1 MITPK
6 PIPTTPFRTVY
17 TVPEEVREEF
27 KKEAK
32 SKGVV
37 FIEEIGEFFI
47 ADVGSPDLFWA
58 TDISFKAAVIEVPS
72 IAHGAKNLRALTQQ
86 KTHWQLLEG
95 NHHRRATLIAEA
107 IGEREMESFSYAKA
121 PLPRRGMDEK
131 SGAMNAAFFLITL
144 NQGIA
149 LLDSLARYP
158 GAAIP
163 LREEKVGPP
172 SRAYLKLW
180 EAFARIGDYP
190 TPGSRVLDLGSC
202 PGGWT
207 WALAKL
213 GCEVLS
219 MDGAPL
225 EPAVAAMPGVTY
237 KKGDAFNLTPA
248 EASAHFGGKSID
260 WIFSDM
266 ICEPKRLV
274 PLLQT
279 WISSGVCDRFVISVK
294 FKGEADAEA
303 IRELSDLP
311 GGRLRHL
318 RQNKHELTWIRMP
331 AASV

>member
-1 MITPK
+1 MIITPK
-6 PIPTTPFRTVY
+6 VIPTTPHRTVY
-17 TVPEEVREEF
+17 TVPKEVRDEF
-27 KKEAK
+27 LKEAK
-32 SKGVV
+32 VKGVR
-37 FIEEIGEFFI
+37 ILEEIGEFFI
-47 ADVGSPDLFWA
+47 ADTGAPDLVWA
-58 TDISFKAAVIEVPS
+58 TDISFKAMVFDIPS
-72 IAHGAKNLRALTQQ
+72 IAHGAKNLRAMTQQ

-95 NHHRRATLIAEA
+95 NLHRRATLIAEA

-121 PLPRRGMDEK
+121 PLPRRGLEERN
-131 SGAMNAAFFLITL
+131 GAMNAAFFLISL

-163 LREEKVGPP
+163 LREEKIGPP

-190 TPGSRVLDLGSC
+190 APGARVLDLGSC

-207 WALAKL
+207 WVLAKL

-225 EPAVAAMPGVTY
+225 EPTVAAMPGVTF

-248 EASAHFGGKSID
+248 EATAHFGGNPID

-274 PLLQT
+274 TLLQT
-279 WISSGVCDRFVISVK
+279 WLKAGVCSRFIISVK
-294 FKGEADAEA
+294 FKGEADPEV
-303 IRELSDLP
+303 IRELSEL

-331 AASV
+331 AT